1 MTHDLAIRLFGGVEI
16 VLDGAPLGPF
26 MSAKAPALLAYLA
39 VTGRPHRRETLAGL
53 LWGELSDAAAANNL
67 RQVLT
72 SLRKA
77 LEPFLLVTRETV
89 ELNPAQHYRLDVA
102 EFTAL
107 LAPDADLAPAERARR
122 QQTAA
127 DLYRGDFLAGFYV
140 RNAPDFEEWMLAQR
154 ARYRELALNALHA
167 LAQRHLE
174 AGEYDAAIHDAT
186 ALLALEPWREE
197 THGQLMLALART
209 GQRSAALAQYQRCRR
224 LLEEELGV
232 EPSAETTALYERI
245 KASLRGPRHNLPA
258 ATTGFV
264 GREGELAALRRLL
277 APGNGARL
285 VTIVGPGGVGKTRL
299 ALEAARL
306 CEPVF
311 LHGAWFVPLPP
322 RDGPA
327 GAKPRH
333 ADALAL
339 ALADALGYPLTG
351 PADPKSQVRA
361 FLRGRE
367 LLLVVDNLEEWR
379 EALPWLCELLAA
391 APGVSLLAAARER
404 LNAQAEQLFPLDGL
418 PVPSPGSADP
428 AASPAVQLFVH
439 RAGRVRSDF
448 TPTAGDYAAVA
459 RIARAVQ
466 GLPLGIELAAAW
478 ADQLNCTE
486 IAAEIEQGLDFLAT
500 ARHDVPLRQR
510 SLRAVFDWAWGR
522 LTPDEQAVFR
532 RLTVFRGPFSREAA
546 VRVAGASLPI
556 LAALADKSLV
566 WRRGTTYQL
575 HEVARRFAGEKLAQV
590 GETEATLAQH
600 AAHYGEFLAQ
610 RGDRLKRQDQGAAL
624 AEIEGEIEDVRAA
637 WQWLVA
643 ARDVAGLA
651 AATDGL
657 YHFYLL
663 RSRFAEGRDAFR
675 AARLALEE
683 TAQADRS
690 ARLVHGRLAARE
702 ARFLSSLA
710 QYEPAQRLL
719 AANLDE
725 LRTLDAPAEVAF
737 VLGHMGGTARLQ
749 GDLDTAERWLCE
761 CLALRRQLDDRPGQ
775 AIALL
780 ELAGV
785 AFMRE
790 DYEPARRHC
799 AEGLAVGDGS
809 GDLQTTAHL
818 LTGLSLCQ
826 RELGQYGEA
835 ETCVRRSL
843 AIYEALGDRY
853 GILQACLTL
862 GELNRRLGDQAAAR
876 SFCERA
882 VTIGQEIGDRSGEA
896 DGYYR
901 LGQIAADLGEREAAL
916 RQLRL
921 ALGLAHE
928 IGETLLLLDV
938 LLELACLLA
947 APASPR
953 NAERAATILAFLL
966 AHPQLPDQR
975 RMRAVTTQAVLP
987 PSVVETLRATTR
999 QHGNTLS
1006 EVMALAMAS

>member
-26 MSAKAPALLAYLA
+26 ISAKGPALLAYLA
-39 VTGRPHRRETLAGL
+39 VTGRPHRREALAGL

-89 ELNPAQHYRLDVA
+89 ELNPARHYRLDVA

-107 LAPDADLAPAERARR
+107 LAPAADLAPAERARR

-140 RNAPDFEEWMLAQR
+140 RDAPDFEEWMLAQR

-167 LAQRHLE
+167 LTQRHLE
-174 AGEYDAAIHDAT
+174 AGEYDVAIHDAT

-209 GQRSAALAQYQRCRR
+209 GQRSAALAQYGRCRR
-224 LLEEELGV
+224 LLAEELGV

-264 GREGELAALRRLL
+264 GREGEMAALRRLL
-277 APGNGARL
+277 APGGSARL

-306 CEPVF
+306 CEPIF
-311 LHGAWFVPLPP
+311 LHGAWFVPLVP

-327 GAKPRH
+327 EAKARH

-339 ALADALGYPLTG
+339 ALADALGCPLVG

-361 FLRGRE
+361 FLHERE

-391 APGVSLLAAARER
+391 APGVSLLVAVRER
-404 LNAQAEQLFPLDGL
+404 LNVQAEQLFPLDGL

-428 AASPAVQLFVH
+428 AASPAVQLFVQ
-439 RAGRVRSDF
+439 RAQRVLPDF
-448 TPTAGDYAAVA
+448 APTVEDYAAAA

-478 ADQLNCTE
+478 ADQLSCAE

-522 LTPDEQAVFR
+522 LAPDEQAVFR

-590 GETEATLAQH
+590 GETKATLARH
-600 AAHYGEFLAQ
+600 AAYYAEFLAQ

-624 AEIEGEIEDVRAA
+624 AEIEGEIEDMRAA

-643 ARDVAGLA
+643 ARNVAGLA

-663 RSRFAEGRDAFR
+663 RSRFAEGWDAFR
-675 AARLALEE
+675 AARLALEK
-683 TAQADRS
+683 AAPADRPT
-690 ARLVHGRLAARE
+690 RLAHGRLAARE
-702 ARFLSSLA
+702 ARFLSALA

-737 VLGHMGGTARLQ
+737 VLSHMGGTARLQ

-761 CLALRRQLDDRPGQ
+761 CLALRRQLDDRAGQ

-790 DYEPARRHC
+790 DYEAARRHC
-799 AEGLAVGDGS
+799 EEGLAVGDD

-818 LTGLSLCQ
+818 LTGLSLCL
-826 RELGQYGEA
+826 RELGQHAQA
-835 ETCVRRSL
+835 ETHVRRSL
-843 AIYEALGDRY
+843 GAYEALGDRY
-853 GILQACLTL
+853 GVLQACLTL
-862 GELNRRLGDQAAAR
+862 GELNRQLGDHTAAR
-876 SFCERA
+876 AFCERA
-882 VTIGQEIGDRSGEA
+882 VAIGQAIGDRSGEA

-916 RQLRL
+916 RRLRL
-921 ALGLAHE
+921 ALSLAHE
-928 IGETLLLLDV
+928 IGETLLLLDI
-938 LLELACLLA
+938 LLEIACLLA
-947 APASPR
+947 APAPPR
-953 NAERAATILAFLL
+953 DAERAATILAFLL
-966 AHPQLPDQR
+966 AHPQLPDR
-975 RMRAVTTQAVLP
+975 RRVRAATTQAVLP
-987 PSVVETLRATTR
+987 PNVVETLRATSR